1 MLSRKRVTV
10 YETYKNVPKLV
21 LAAVLNG
28 QFRKSTGLV
37 RICTPYLFDRSTFEP
52 LEPFAPP
59 RSQKDH
65 TREGEFFPHP
75 LRAAKSEIVSKLL
88 DEWKRFMRDGTN
100 GTVDTEEH
108 FINGPRYREIFRV

>member
-52 LEPFAPP
+52 LESFAPP

-108 FINGPRYREIFRV
+108 FIDGPRYREIFRV